1 MVLEN
6 MHVCDLRCVDDLYT
20 AERVEKIRNVGLLI
34 LPVHPDSRIE
44 KILDN
49 VKRENVAAEIHA
61 EDDNSMLICI
71 LKGCC
76 EFKKKFW
83 KFSNINRTEF

>member
-6 MHVCDLRCVDDLYT
+6 MYVCDLRCAGDIYAV
-20 AERVEKIRNVGLLI
+20 ERIEKILNVGLLI

-49 VKRENVAAEIHA
+49 IKRENVAAEIYA
-61 EDDNSMLICI
+61 EDDDSMFICI

-83 KFSNINRTEF
+83 NFININGTKF

>member
-1 MVLEN
+1 MILEN
-6 MHVCDLRCVDDLYT
+6 MYVCDLRF
-20 AERVEKIRNVGLLI
+20 AEDIYSVEEIKKIRNVGLLI
-34 LPVHPDSRIE
+34 LPEHTDSRIE

-49 VKRENVAAEIHA
+49 VKRENVAAEIYA
-61 EDDNSMLICI
+61 EDDDNMLICI

-83 KFSNINRTEF
+83 KFSNINGTKF

>member
-1 MVLEN
+1 MILEN
-6 MHVCDLRCVDDLYT
+6 MYVCDLRFAEDLYS
-20 AERVEKIRNVGLLI
+20 VEEIKKIRNVGLLI
-34 LPVHPDSRIE
+34 LPEHTDSRIE

-49 VKRENVAAEIHA
+49 VKRENVAAEIYA
-61 EDDNSMLICI
+61 EDDENMLICI

-83 KFSNINRTEF
+83 KFSNINGTKF